1 VVAQKGGVLV
11 SRKDREKEFKKQLIA
26 DAAFQLFSNSSFEA
40 VTVEDIA
47 RQAEF
52 GKGTLYLYFANKEEI
67 LLYIFTQGI
76 EELVKNIAAQC
87 ADEPDV
93 REALNRYM
101 SLQYGF
107 YRQYHTLVL
116 SLLRRKFE
124 GALPSEHFADAM
136 RKLDQTT
143 ELIAGILERGTREGI
158 FVAFDPNKLARVM
171 KNVLKGFSL
180 EALER
185 KGLDDGNDLELIKMV
200 LSYGI
205 IDRGGE
211 K

>member
-1 VVAQKGGVLV
+1 
-11 SRKDREKEFKKQLIA
+11 LIA
-26 DAAFQLFSNSSFEA
+26 DAAYRLFASSSFEA

-47 RQAEF
+47 REAEF

-67 LLYIFTQGI
+67 LLYIFAQGI
-76 EELVKNIAAQC
+76 EELVKDIAAQC
-87 ADEPDV
+87 AQEPDV
-93 REALNRYM
+93 SVALNRYM
-101 SLQYGF
+101 SLQYSF
-107 YRQYHTLVL
+107 YRKYHSLIL
-116 SLLRRKFE
+116 SLIRHKFE
-124 GALPSEHFADAM
+124 GTLPAEHFADAM
-136 RKLDQTT
+136 RRLNQTT
-143 ELIAGILERGTREGI
+143 ELVAGLLERGTREGI
-158 FVAFDPNKLARVM
+158 FVAVDPHKLARVM

-185 KGLDDGNDLELIKMV
+185 KDIDGENDLELIKMV